1 MFELRQIEI
10 DGEQYMTAYL
20 FGKPVQT
27 YRLYREVTQEEM
39 DWMMESCMKR
49 FSEALENKI
58 LYGKEEEQ
66 NENL

>member
-20 FGKPVQT
+20 FGRPVQT
-27 YRLYREVTQEEM
+27 YHLSREVTQEEM
-39 DWMMESCMKR
+39 DWMLESCMKR

-58 LYGKEEEQ
+58 LYGKEEVK
-66 NENL
+66 

>member
-27 YRLYREVTQEEM
+27 YQLSRELTQEEM
-39 DWMMESCMKR
+39 EWLMESCMKR

-58 LYGKEEEQ
+58 LYGKEEQ
-66 NENL
+66 NGN